1 MAARDGNVE
10 HDMGTIRVESD
21 YASEMLQVYAWLIKH
36 RNQVVALDPER
47 NLTLGAPISGARAII
62 IAAVL
67 NNGVGGVLRVLSN
80 LTGPPVRLVFD
91 IRSRGGLDADEVRA
105 AGANALDSISRQI
118 AEEALISKVA

>member
-1 MAARDGNVE
+1 
-10 HDMGTIRVESD
+10 MGTIRVESD
-21 YASEMLQVYAWLIKH
+21 DGSELWQVYVWLARH
-36 RNQVVALDPER
+36 RNQVVALDPDR

-62 IAAVL
+62 VAAVL
-67 NNGVGGVLRVLSN
+67 NTGVGGVLRALSN

-118 AEEALISKVA
+118 AEDLISEVA